1 MVSKPVVVSLV
12 ETVVGTDVIM
22 EAEVLSEAVVVSAG
36 IVVAV
41 EGTELQLSQ
50 RF

>member
-1 MVSKPVVVSLV
+1 MV

>member
-1 MVSKPVVVSLV
+1 M

>member
-1 MVSKPVVVSLV
+1 M
-12 ETVVGTDVIM
+12 GTDVIM